1 MFKFLKKIFSF
12 FQPIDSLHVAYDSR
26 VKHRPT
32 IILLHGIAASS
43 STWDNLIKE
52 LDVKNNRVIAID
64 LLGFGKSPKPENCEY
79 TVDDHVKYLR
89 KTINKL
95 KINGK
100 FKIVG
105 HSMGA
110 IIASRYCRRYPFKV
124 KSLYLASPPI
134 YVEKTNLRSFIEK
147 TRTDFFMNAYRFLS
161 EQKDFTINGAGYL
174 RKIFNVKSGM
184 EVDETTWQSFRKSLI
199 NTIVN
204 QTVADDIKTMSKPVD
219 ILYGVLDEFLIQ
231 ESIDKLNNVNQIK
244 VTKINF
250 VDHLVSPRFAQE
262 IAKSLKQ

>member
-1 MFKFLKKIFSF
+1 MLKFLQKIFSF
-12 FQPIDSLHVAYDSR
+12 FQPIDALHVAYDSHT
-26 VKHRPT
+26 KHKPT

-79 TVDDHVKYLR
+79 TVDDHIKYLR
-89 KTINKL
+89 KTIKKL

-134 YVEKTNLRSFIEK
+134 YVEKTNLKSFIEK
-147 TRTDFFMNAYRFLS
+147 TRTDFFMNTYKFLS
-161 EQKDFTINGAGYL
+161 EQKDFTIKGAAYL

-184 EVDETTWQSFRKSLI
+184 EVDEKNWQSFKKSLI
-199 NTIVN
+199 NTVIN
-204 QTVADDIKTMSKPVD
+204 QTIYEDIKAINGPIN
-219 ILYGVLDEFLIQ
+219 ILYGALDEFLIQ

-250 VDHLVSPRFAQE
+250 VDHLISPRFAQE